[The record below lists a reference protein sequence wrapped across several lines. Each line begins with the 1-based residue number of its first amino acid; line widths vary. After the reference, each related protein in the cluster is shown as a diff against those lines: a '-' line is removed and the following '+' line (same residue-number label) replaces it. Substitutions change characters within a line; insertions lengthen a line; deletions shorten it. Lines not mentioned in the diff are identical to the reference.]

1 MIKLS
6 FEYTIVNTDI
16 IKVEPKII
24 KDETTNEI
32 ELCIAGSTKEYVMDQ
47 IEKSNL
53 IKEPGVNEILNNIG
67 KNI

>member
-16 IKVEPKII
+16 IKVTPIII
-24 KDETTNEI
+24 KDDTTTTV
-32 ELCIAGSTKEYVMDQ
+32 ELCLAGSTKEYVMDQ